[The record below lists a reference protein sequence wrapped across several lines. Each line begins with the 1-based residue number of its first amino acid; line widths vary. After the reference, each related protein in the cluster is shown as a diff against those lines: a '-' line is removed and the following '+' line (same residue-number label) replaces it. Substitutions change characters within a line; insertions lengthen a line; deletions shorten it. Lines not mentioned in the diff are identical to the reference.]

1 VNKVIL
7 ILSDAL
13 HYDAAVAGMGF
24 LGHLVEAH
32 FASTI
37 SRLLGIPIQE
47 TMKAIPVVG
56 ENPPEARLH

>member
-1 VNKVIL
+1 LNKVIL

-13 HYDAAVAGMGF
+13 HYNAAGAGMGF

-37 SRLLGIPIQE
+37 GRLLDVPIQA